1 MKISITKILIAW
13 FYFYE
18 EVEVKKLIFVLIA
31 GTYLTACSENK
42 STNERYEGRF
52 AVSSNV
58 GEVKYKITDEVVRG
72 EGCSGG
78 FLGIPTGD
86 RNFIPSGVDLGTRE
100 GRAQAAAIYDALYG
114 KESGQL
120 GTDIIVQPT
129 FNINTSGVPL
139 IAKQACATVV
149 GYRGVVTGVK

>member
-1 MKISITKILIAW
+1 MKTLVFLLVGAT
-13 FYFYE
+13 F
-18 EVEVKKLIFVLIA
+18 
-31 GTYLTACSENK
+31 LTGCSESK
-42 STNERYEGRF
+42 STNERFEGRF

-58 GEVKYKITDEVVRG
+58 GEVRYKITDEVVRG

-114 KESGQL
+114 KESRQL

-149 GYRGVVTGVK
+149 GYRGVVSGVN

>member
-1 MKISITKILIAW
+1 MWLGYFSRVIKLKKEIKLKHCIILLVVATS
-13 FYFYE
+13 F
-18 EVEVKKLIFVLIA
+18 LA
-31 GTYLTACSENK
+31 GCSESK

-58 GEVKYKITDEVVRG
+58 GEVNYKITEEVVRG
-72 EGCSGG
+72 QGCSGG

-149 GYRGVVTGVK
+149 GYRGIVTGVN

>member
-1 MKISITKILIAW
+1 MLKQ
-13 FYFYE
+13 
-18 EVEVKKLIFVLIA
+18 IFVAVVAALC
-31 GTYLTACSENK
+31 LTSCSENK
-42 STNERYEGRF
+42 SSNERYEGRF
-52 AVSSNV
+52 NVRSNV
-58 GEVKYKITDEVVRG
+58 GEVNYKITEEIVRG

-139 IAKQACATVV
+139 IAKQTCATVI
-149 GYRGVVTGVK
+149 GYRGVVTGIK

>member
-1 MKISITKILIAW
+1 MSIPISAL
-13 FYFYE
+13 YRPLSVHGVQQRE
-18 EVEVKKLIFVLIA
+18 RSQHDSD
-31 GTYLTACSENK
+31 TACGLCGFLK
-42 STNERYEGRF
+42 YEGRF

-58 GEVKYKITDEVVRG
+58 GEVNYKITEEVVRG
-72 EGCSGG
+72 QGCSGG

-114 KESGQL
+114 NESGQL

-149 GYRGVVTGVK
+149 GYRGIVTGVN

>member
-1 MKISITKILIAW
+1 MVKLKK
-13 FYFYE
+13 
-18 EVEVKKLIFVLIA
+18 EVRLKHCIIFLVVATSFLA
-31 GTYLTACSENK
+31 GCSENK

-58 GEVKYKITDEVVRG
+58 GEVNYKITEEVVRG
-72 EGCSGG
+72 QGCSGG

-114 KESGQL
+114 NESGQL

-149 GYRGVVTGVK
+149 GYRGVVTGVN

>member
-1 MKISITKILIAW
+1 VVKLKK
-13 FYFYE
+13 
-18 EVEVKKLIFVLIA
+18 EVKLKHCIIFLVVATSFLA
-31 GTYLTACSENK
+31 GCSENK

-58 GEVKYKITDEVVRG
+58 GEVNYKIAEEVVRG
-72 EGCSGG
+72 QGCSGG

-114 KESGQL
+114 NESGQL

-149 GYRGVVTGVK
+149 GYRGIVTGVN

>member
-1 MKISITKILIAW
+1 MKTLVFLLVGAT
-13 FYFYE
+13 F
-18 EVEVKKLIFVLIA
+18 
-31 GTYLTACSENK
+31 LTGCSESK
-42 STNERYEGRF
+42 STNERFEGRF

-58 GEVKYKITDEVVRG
+58 GEVRYKITDEVVRG

-149 GYRGVVTGVK
+149 GYRGVVTGVN